1 MLGRRDVATET
12 AWTRTP
18 GQGLGPDRW
27 YSVGRLN
34 FSLTEGRMVDSL
46 LGLEYDG
53 GCWIGRIAFER
64 IQSTVSTSTSRLLF
78 QLEFIGLARVGASP
92 LNALRNNIPR
102 YQNLRDSTVEP
113 SRFQHYE

>member
-1 MLGRRDVATET
+1 
-12 AWTRTP
+12 
-18 GQGLGPDRW
+18 
-27 YSVGRLN
+27 
-34 FSLTEGRMVDSL
+34 MVDSL
-46 LGLEYDG
+46 LGLEYDV

-64 IQSTVSTSTSRLLF
+64 IQSTVSTATSRLLF